1 MQILDDGDVKR
12 IFMEFQSDRLSQVFG
27 TGALDNLHE
36 MLVDIFRG
44 SNWMGPGTYHQ
55 RTAFVKSLAQHAVPD
70 QDHRTL
76 FRALAESGNTYQLKA
91 YLDLIGKKRRVK
103 LSDGMPLLVAS
114 EVLMMVQDNGLDIA
128 NNITTLVQVML
139 PDDPDS
145 VKALWSQLYKQHDPS
160 HEYSAR
166 WLQALQSM
174 VDRFGLSSLGLGKTN
189 IDHRN
194 WVKHFFET
202 QDSRTFE
209 ISGAILAGLL
219 GNHLLKK
226 QELAKTA
233 RDLSGQIRLIKTLGF
248 TVNDFEAELAYKQVF
263 SSHSRKDPGYRI

>member
-1 MQILDDGDVKR
+1 MHLLDDGDVKR
-12 IFMEFQSDRLSQVFG
+12 IFMEFQSNRLDQVFG

-44 SNWMGPGTYHQ
+44 STWMGPGAYHQ
-55 RTAFVKSLAQHAVPD
+55 RTAFVKSFAQHTISD
-70 QDHRTL
+70 HDHRTL
-76 FRALAESGNTYQLKA
+76 FRALAESGNTYQLKS
-91 YLDLIGKKRRVK
+91 YLDLLGKKRRVK
-103 LSDGMPLLVAS
+103 LSDGMPLLQAS
-114 EVLMMVQDNGLDIA
+114 EVLLMVQDNGLDIA
-128 NNITTLVQVML
+128 STITTLVQVML

-145 VKALWSQLYKQHDPS
+145 VKGLWSQLYKKHDPC
-160 HEYSAR
+160 HELSAR

-219 GNHLLKK
+219 GNHQLKK

-248 TVNDFEAELAYKQVF
+248 TVKDFEAGFAFKQVI
-263 SSHSRKDPGYRI
+263 SSHAIKDPGYRV

>member
-1 MQILDDGDVKR
+1 MHILDDGDVKR
-12 IFMEFQSDRLSQVFG
+12 IFMEFQSNRLDQVFG

-44 SNWMGPGTYHQ
+44 STWMGPGAYHQ
-55 RTAFVKSLAQHAVPD
+55 RTAFVKSFARHTISD
-70 QDHRTL
+70 HDHRTL
-76 FRALAESGNTYQLKA
+76 FRALAESGNTYQLKS
-91 YLDLIGKKRRVK
+91 YLDLLGKKRRVK
-103 LSDGMPLLVAS
+103 LSDGMPLLQAS
-114 EVLMMVQDNGLDIA
+114 EVLLMVQDNGLDIA
-128 NNITTLVQVML
+128 SNITTLVQVML

-145 VKALWSQLYKQHDPS
+145 VKSLWSQLYKQHDPS

-219 GNHLLKK
+219 GNHQLKK

-248 TVNDFEAELAYKQVF
+248 TVKDFEAGFAFKQVI
-263 SSHSRKDPGYRI
+263 SSHAIKDPGYRV